1 MNVNDIIEKYFKKIF
16 VNYFDGIQITNEL
29 INDYKWMNISWIF
42 NSLYENL
49 LELSNHSEFIKN
61 YYLIMLLYV
70 NYTNFLKYINHPD
83 YESKDVFDY
92 LNKIKNNVKIIKF
105 IFDNS
110 THINFDNILNTFNPF
125 IKNKLKNTTNFIDNQ
140 LNSFILNI
148 QQLEKIYLD
157 DNTSHKKILNTMLY
171 RFILSNNTS
180 ENNFHNFF
188 IKNIIEDAISYDI
201 NFKVFMDTLPNYKN
215 IINLNVT
222 QEIRNNLGINLS
234 HLINFLIKDCKN
246 LKLNTIVDSDKNKYF
261 ELINTKIGGK
271 IIIKKSPNKINELN
285 IYQQNINLIGFNI
298 KELKNYS
305 FIKKTNNFIIIEYS
319 SSIINNFSNL
329 LHLTHLLT
337 YGIKLLETY
346 PSSIYECL
354 YPIDY
359 NKYYYNT
366 FVNLLT
372 FIKSNINKD
381 MSYNRFMIDLIKY
394 YYIYSYYDYYFYYNT
409 NLVKTIIERV
419 KYKNNIFNEF
429 CESLK
434 IIFKLPPE
442 MSNHPPFFNISDDI
456 DNLIYYGFEIP
467 NYFKFMDLINAI
479 ITVFNIE
486 IKNPNKFDLIKIIL
500 TIDCEIIDSNN
511 TQNIVLDDTKNN
523 KISTKKE
530 SLYDKQNSPCQKSSF
545 DKKSSE
551 KSTNDNITKN
561 INNAYIELNADN
573 SDNYALN
580 TELNF

>member
-1 MNVNDIIEKYFKKIF
+1 MNINDNIEKYFTKIF
-16 VNYFDGIQITNEL
+16 VNYFNEIQITDEL
-29 INDYKWMNISWIF
+29 INNYKWDNISQIF
-42 NSLYENL
+42 DSLYGNL
-49 LELSNHSEFIKN
+49 LELSNQSDFIKN

-70 NYTNFLKYINHPD
+70 NYTNFLKFINHPD
-83 YESKDVFDY
+83 SESTDIFDY
-92 LNKIKNNVKIIKF
+92 LNKIKNNTKIIKF
-105 IFDNS
+105 IYDNI
-110 THINFDNILNTFNPF
+110 TYKNFDNIFNTFNPF
-125 IKNKLKNTTNFIDNQ
+125 IKNKFQNTHNILDNQ

-157 DNTSHKKILNTMLY
+157 NSSSQKKILNTMLY
-171 RFILSNNTS
+171 RYILSSNIS

-188 IKNIIEDAISYDI
+188 IKNIIDNDISYNI
-201 NFKVFMDTLPNYKN
+201 NFKVFMEMLPNYKN
-215 IINLNVT
+215 IVNLTVT
-222 QEIRNNLGINLS
+222 QEIKNNLGINLS
-234 HLINFLIKDCKN
+234 HLINFLIKDYKN
-246 LKLNTIVDSDKNKYF
+246 LNLNTVINSDKTKHF

-271 IIIKKSPNKINELN
+271 IIIKKSTRKINELN

-305 FIKKTNNFIIIEYS
+305 FVKKTNNLIVIEYS
-319 SSIINNFSNL
+319 SSIINNLSNL

-337 YGIKLLETY
+337 CGIKLLETY

-359 NKYYYNT
+359 NKYYYST

-381 MSYNRFMIDLIKY
+381 MSYNRFLIDLIKY

-419 KYKNNIFNEF
+419 KHKNNIFNEF

-434 IIFKLPPE
+434 IIFKLPSE
-442 MSNHPPFFNISDDI
+442 MSNYPPFFNISDDI

-479 ITVFNIE
+479 ITVFDIE

-500 TIDCEIIDSNN
+500 TINCELINCNN
-511 TQNIVLDDTKNN
+511 TQNITLDDKNDKN
-523 KISTKKE
+523 DKTNIQQQNIS
-530 SLYDKQNSPCQKSSF
+530 DKQVSPHKQCSS
-545 DKKSSE
+545 DKHSD
-551 KSTNDNITKN
+551 DNVSKN

-580 TELNF
+580 TDFNF